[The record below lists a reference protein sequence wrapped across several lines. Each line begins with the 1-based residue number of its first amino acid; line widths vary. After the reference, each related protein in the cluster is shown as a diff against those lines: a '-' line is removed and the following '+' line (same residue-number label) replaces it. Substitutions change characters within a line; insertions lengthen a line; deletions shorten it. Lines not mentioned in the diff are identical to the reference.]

1 VGVPPSRQIFLL
13 SPAHCGGKRAG
24 YLLNETAQFALARR
38 FHSPQAAPLG
48 EVFSFLSGLYFRG
61 KLAYAARFAHP
72 PRGAGGAYVI
82 TSNRGLLLPGTCVT
96 PADLLAFGG
105 TDISAEDPGYRL
117 PLERD
122 ARALLDACGG
132 CRPACR
138 FVLLGSVATGK
149 YVDVL
154 AEVFGERLVFPPEFA
169 GRGDMSRG
177 GLMLRCVDAGEELTY
192 VPVLEGRRRG
202 KRPPRLAPRTTDER

>member
-1 VGVPPSRQIFLL
+1 VPAASCRQVFLL

-24 YLLNETAQFALARR
+24 YLLNQNAQFSLARR
-38 FHSPQAAPLG
+38 FHSPQAASLG

-61 KLAYAARFAHP
+61 KLAYAARFANP
-72 PRGAGGAYVI
+72 PRGAGAAYVI
-82 TSNRGLLLPGTCVT
+82 TSNRGLLPLEAPVG
-96 PADLLAFGG
+96 PDDLRAFGA
-105 TDISAEDPGYRL
+105 TDISANDPGYRL

-122 ARALLDACGG
+122 ARALLEACRT
-132 CRPACR
+132 CRPGCR

-177 GLMLRCVDAGEELTY
+177 GLMLRCVDSGQELAY
-192 VPVLEGRRRG
+192 VPVLGARRRG
-202 KRPPRLAPRTTDER
+202 QKPPKLAPRGT